1 MLLRR
6 CGHPAVEQT
15 QRANERMSKSF
26 HSPFVSYTQ
35 FARKILYEASDME
48 RRLEK
53 NYKSNRIR

>member
-1 MLLRR
+1 M
-6 CGHPAVEQT
+6 EQT

-26 HSPFVSYTQ
+26 YSPFVSYTQ